1 MGVARLIIL
10 PYVCFLALGGV
21 RLDRAAPVQPVHSLF
36 QDGVADRDKQLQAD
50 DDSQDGD
57 DDDLADADYD
67 EDFVPSTT
75 PQIAPAAPTGARL
88 TLAPVHAPLSAAIDP
103 LFRPPR
109 LASA

>member
-1 MGVARLIIL
+1 VGVARFILL

-21 RLDRAAPVQPVHSLF
+21 RLDAAPPPPVSSQL
-36 QDGVADRDKQLQAD
+36 QDGVAARDKQLQAD

-57 DDDLADADYD
+57 DDELADADFD

-75 PQIAPAAPTGARL
+75 PAIAPAAPTNDRL
-88 TLAPVHAPLSAAIDP
+88 TLVPVHAPLSAAIDP